1 MNGSESHTGEIRGVE
16 TQLGKEGD
24 YLMDEAITKDVAL
37 QLYEMM
43 QRIRRFEMTVVELF
57 ARGKIP
63 GFLHTYVGEEAVA
76 TGVCALLRR
85 DDYIISTHRGHGH
98 LIAKGGRLDLMMA
111 ELFGKRTGYCKGKGG
126 SMHIAEPELGMLGAN
141 AIVGA
146 GTVIIN
152 GAALTA
158 QYLDTDRVAVA
169 FFGDGAS
176 NTGTFHEAMNL
187 ASVWNLP
194 SIFVCENNGYAESTP
209 KRQHQKIQDIAVRAV
224 AYDMPA
230 NIVDGNDVS
239 AVYLA
244 AKEAIGRA
252 RNGGGPTF
260 IEAKTYRLRGH
271 YEGDPQMYRTKE
283 EIKEQEKAC
292 PLLHWQRTLLE
303 MGVAVDRLRTIDDRI
318 EQEIKDAIAF
328 AEESPLPDPSE
339 ARSDLFTPV
348 QAEIQNG

>member
-1 MNGSESHTGEIRGVE
+1 MP
-16 TQLGKEGD
+16 
-24 YLMDEAITKDVAL
+24 DEKIPEDVAL
-37 QLYEMM
+37 QLYETM
-43 QRIRRFEMTVVELF
+43 QRIRKFELAVAELF

-76 TGVCALLRR
+76 AGVCAALRP
-85 DDYIISTHRGHGH
+85 DDKIISTHRGHGH
-98 LIAKGGRLDLMMA
+98 LIAKGGHLDLMMA

-146 GTVIIN
+146 GIAIIN

-158 QYLDTDRVAVA
+158 QYLGTDQVAVA

-176 NTGTFHEAMNL
+176 NTGVFHEALNM

-209 KRQHQKIQDIAVRAV
+209 RHQHQKIEDIAARAK

-230 NIVDGNDVS
+230 ATVDGNDVG

-244 AKEAIGRA
+244 AQEAVARA
-252 RNGGGPTF
+252 RSGGGPSL

-271 YEGDPQMYRTKE
+271 YEGDPQIYRRREEVEAWEKKEPVERWREALLERGISLVQIE
-283 EIKEQEKAC
+283 EIEAQIEEE
-292 PLLHWQRTLLE
+292 LE
-303 MGVAVDRLRTIDDRI
+303 RAVV
-318 EQEIKDAIAF
+318 F
-328 AEESPLPDPSE
+328 AEESPLPDPAE
-339 ARSDLFTPV
+339 ARSDIFTPLP
-348 QAEIQNG
+348 AETYNV